1 MAAASSF
8 GRSGRAVLVLI
19 LLALLF
25 VAVNVLAQEFF
36 GQSRIDLTEDELY
49 TLNPGTERA
58 LAAIEEPITLRFFFS
73 EEQAQA
79 FPSIRAYGQRVR
91 AMLEEYARRAPG
103 KIRLEVLDPEPFSE
117 AEDQALAY
125 GLQGARTPDGQSVYF
140 GLVAENAIGERA
152 RIPFFLAERERFLE
166 YDLTRLIQQLSTPER
181 PTLGLIGGL
190 PLETGPGG
198 QMAMLQGQGQPYMIY
213 EQLRESFEVQRLPPK
228 LTRIPDSID
237 LLVIAHPSPRMPQET
252 LYAIDQFVLGGGRA
266 LVFVDPY
273 SQTSA
278 SAAPGLGEAAVEASG
293 IELRSDL
300 APLLAAWGV
309 AYDPQTVVLDRLLAL
324 RISAPVDGRPQVW
337 DYPAWLSLGKSQM
350 NQDDPVTADLNL
362 VNLAVVGR
370 LASAEN
376 ATTTLTPLLTSSD
389 QAMLLPAGEIKP
401 TPDPTGLLRRMEPTG
416 EHYVLAARIEGPARS
431 AFPDG
436 LPEPQAPEAAGGEGA
451 APENAQPSPAPPAD
465 ATPHLTQSEQDIHVI
480 VVADSDLLADEWW
493 VEVVEVFGERM
504 AMPTA
509 DNGAFVFNAAENISG
524 TEGLIGLRGRAVAN
538 YPFLAVEEIR
548 RHAEQRYLAEEQRLR
563 AQLEAVQSRLATLEQ
578 EAPAEG
584 ALLSPE
590 QEAEI
595 RRFREEMLATR
606 NALRAVQRNLRDD
619 VERLYAWLRFL
630 NIGLMPLVVALVALL
645 IALIRHQR
653 RRRRVTAAG

>member
-1 MAAASSF
+1 MAATSTFS
-8 GRSGRAVLVLI
+8 RSGRAVLVLV

-36 GQSRIDLTEDELY
+36 GQTRIDLTEERLY
-49 TLNPGTERA
+49 TLDPSTERV

-73 EEQAQA
+73 EQQAQA

-166 YDLTRLIQQLSTPER
+166 YDLTRLIHQLSTPER
-181 PTLGLIGGL
+181 PILGLISGL

-198 QMAMLQGQGQPYMIY
+198 QMAMLQGQPYMIY
-213 EQLRESFEVQRLPPK
+213 QQLRESFEVQRLPPD
-228 LTRIPDSID
+228 LTRIPDTVD
-237 LLVIAHPSPRMPQET
+237 LLVIAHPSTRLPQQT
-252 LYAIDQFVLGGGRA
+252 LYAVDQFVLGGGRA

-278 SAAPGLGEAAVEASG
+278 SAAPGLGEAAVETSG

-324 RISAPVDGRPQVW
+324 RISTMIEGRPQVW
-337 DYPAWLSLGKSQM
+337 DYPVWLGLGKSQM
-350 NQDDPVTADLNL
+350 NQNDPVTADLSL
-362 VNLAVVGR
+362 LNLAVVGH
-370 LASAEN
+370 LAPAEN
-376 ATTTLTPLLTSSD
+376 ATSTLTPLLTSSD

-401 TPDPTGLLRRMEPTG
+401 TPDPTGLLRRVEPTG
-416 EHYVLAARIEGPARS
+416 ERYILAARVEGPVRS
-431 AFPDG
+431 AFPG
-436 LPEPQAPEAAGGEGA
+436 GPPAPAAPEAAGAE
-451 APENAQPSPAPPAD
+451 APAPPVAPPAD
-465 ATPHLTQSEQDIHVI
+465 AAPHLAQSEQGIHVI

-493 VEVVEVFGERM
+493 VEVAEVFGERM
-504 AMPTA
+504 AVPTA
-509 DNGAFVFNAAENISG
+509 DNGAFVFNAVENLSG
-524 TEGLIGLRGRAVAN
+524 AEGLIGLRGRTVAN

-548 RHAEQRYLAEEQRLR
+548 RRAEQRYLAEEQRLR
-563 AQLEAVQSRLATLEQ
+563 AQLEAVQSRLAALEQ

-584 ALLSPE
+584 ALVSPE
-590 QEAEI
+590 QETEI

-606 NALRAVQRNLRDD
+606 DALRAVQRNLRDD

-630 NIGLMPLVVALVALL
+630 NIGLMPLVVAIVALL
-645 IALIRHQR
+645 IALVRHQR
-653 RRRRVTAAG
+653 RRRRVSAMG